1 MKHNLAVN
9 RNELLSVESYG
20 ASPVFLQGIAWEEE
34 KSGDV
39 LVNKASDV
47 NAVVSVVGRVSEHG
61 LYVGPDGTFVNR
73 QYGTLSAA
81 KFLMLLAKPND
92 TVFAS
97 DFDKTIS
104 NLEKVQKQIAKTPHS
119 ENLVVWDG
127 GMKKL
132 RFTRN
137 VFNERVRRCHLLS

>member
-47 NAVVSVVGRVSEHG
+47 NTVVSVVGRVSEHS

-73 QYGTLSAA
+73 QYGTLSARH
-81 KFLMLLAKPND
+81 FCDIVCVKP
-92 TVFAS
+92 VRGY
-97 DFDKTIS
+97 
-104 NLEKVQKQIAKTPHS
+104 IA
-119 ENLVVWDG
+119 L
-127 GMKKL
+127 
-132 RFTRN
+132 
-137 VFNERVRRCHLLS
+137 